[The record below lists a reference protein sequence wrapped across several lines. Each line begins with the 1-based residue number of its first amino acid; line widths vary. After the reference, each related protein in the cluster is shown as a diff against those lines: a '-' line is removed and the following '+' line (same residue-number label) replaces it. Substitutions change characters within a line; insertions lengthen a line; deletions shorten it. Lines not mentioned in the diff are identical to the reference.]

1 MSCWLNSYSCI
12 TLFWGKKNT
21 QLLPMVGVAEDFWI
35 ILQGVERAEKYAD
48 KSLTY
53 TGKLAS
59 KFHLNTHA
67 KCRFYLS
74 YHTLTKIPTFYILS
88 MHYSSKVGS
97 VMPSAFTSHSLRK
110 ENGRYNH
117 IDRLHHNTNHLK
129 AVTIIFTRKTL

>member
-1 MSCWLNSYSCI
+1 MSCLLNLCSCI
-12 TLFWGKKNT
+12 TLFCWKKNT

-67 KCRFYLS
+67 KYLS
-74 YHTLTKIPTFYILS
+74 YHKLTKIPVFYVLS

-97 VMPSAFTSHSLRK
+97 VMPSAFTSHSLRR